1 MTNPVITNND
11 RGKVALDL
19 RNSQPD
25 IILDPGVA
33 KTYLAGTIMARE
45 VSVSKLI
52 PFIKGGTT
60 NENGIPKTVLV
71 CDIVT
76 EGGADIPVE
85 VPTDALVRADK
96 LVIDADGDGS
106 NVDVVVLDGLRDYN
120 IVSQGVTDGS
130 SYDNQ

>member
-11 RGKVALDL
+11 RGKVILED

-25 IILDPGVA
+25 VIADPAGA
-33 KTYLAGTIMARE
+33 KTYLAGTLMARD
-45 VSVSKLI
+45 SVSLKLV
-52 PFIKGGTT
+52 PFVKGGST
-60 NENGIPKTVLV
+60 NENGIVKTVLP
-71 CDIVT
+71 CEIVS

-106 NVDVVVLDGLRDYN
+106 NVDVAVLDGLRDYN
-120 IVSQGVTDGS
+120 ITSEGVTDGS